1 VTSCRYEWEQS
12 LDEVLVFIK
21 TPMGVCI
28 YIYMHSRT
36 CFPFSLRLSEIQDV
50 YVSMIV
56 PQVKA
61 SLLNVIIETQRGD
74 VFDSMSR

>member
-1 VTSCRYEWEQS
+1 
-12 LDEVLVFIK
+12 
-21 TPMGVCI
+21 MGAESGRGVGLYQDSDGGVYI

-74 VFDSMSR
+74 VFDSMSH

>member
-1 VTSCRYEWEQS
+1 
-12 LDEVLVFIK
+12 
-21 TPMGVCI
+21 
-28 YIYMHSRT
+28 MHSRT
-36 CFPFSLRLSEIQDV
+36 CFPFSLRLPDIQDV
-50 YVSMIV
+50 CVSIIV